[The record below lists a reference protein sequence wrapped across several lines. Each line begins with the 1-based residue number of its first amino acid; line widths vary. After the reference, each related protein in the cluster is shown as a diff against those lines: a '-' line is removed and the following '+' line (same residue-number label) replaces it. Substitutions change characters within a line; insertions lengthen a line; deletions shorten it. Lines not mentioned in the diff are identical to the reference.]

1 MIIKILL
8 ADDQRL
14 VREGIKAI
22 LKHEPEIKVVG
33 TAQDGQSA
41 IAQVKKLQP
50 DIVLIDIEMPKM
62 NGITATR
69 YICRCLPHTKV
80 IVLTSHNNDDYLA
93 QAIEAG
99 ASGYLLKNSLL
110 HELTQAIYALG
121 EGSGTTPIKF
131 KRLAQGAAKIPA
143 AKIDRYQK
151 KITYL
156 RKYRTSIYKPNSNQR
171 HKQRLFTRARSSQL
185 TDFGITK
192 ANLAP
197 IFGDFGTNEI
207 LMSHHNS
214 KLNSSPGFDRQR
226 YLKRIGLL
234 LIAIASFVLSIII
247 FQ

>member
-14 VREGIKAI
+14 IREGIKAI
-22 LKHEPEIKVVG
+22 LKQEPEIKVVG
-33 TAQDGQSA
+33 TAQDGKSA

-62 NGITATR
+62 NGITATK
-69 YICRCLPHTKV
+69 YICQCLPDTKV
-80 IVLTSHNNDDYLA
+80 IVLTSHKNDDYLA

-110 HELTQAIYALG
+110 HELTQAIYAL
-121 EGSGTTPIKF
+121 SKDCNTAPIMF
-131 KRLAQGAAKIPA
+131 KRLNRGAAKIPA
-143 AKIDRYQK
+143 ANIDRHQQ

-156 RKYRTSIYKPNSNQR
+156 RKYRASIYKPRSHQR
-171 HKQRLFTRARSSQL
+171 HKQRLLTRARSSQA

-197 IFGDFGTNEI
+197 IFSDFDAKEM
-207 LMSHHNS
+207 LVSHHHS
-214 KLNSSPGFDRQR
+214 KLNSSPDFDRQR
-226 YLKRIGLL
+226 YLRRIGLL

-247 FQ
+247 FK